1 MPRISVGMP
10 VYNGERYVE
19 ESIKS
24 VLAQTFDDFEF
35 LISDNGSTDRT
46 PEICQ
51 DFAVQDSRISYTRN
65 EQNIGASAN
74 YNTLVQKAT
83 APYFRWSNADDLL
96 APSLHEACLNVLES
110 NPEAVLAAGK
120 TVLIDHQ

>member
-1 MPRISVGMP
+1 MPKITVGMP

-24 VLAQTFDDFEF
+24 VLAHTFDHFEL

-46 PEICQ
+46 AEICQ
-51 DFAVQDSRISYTRN
+51 DNASMDSRISLIRN

-96 APSLHEACLNVLES
+96 APTLHGHFIQIDEPLFYRRMHNES
-110 NPEAVLAAGK
+110 IRVRFLC
-120 TVLIDHQ
+120 